1 MSIYERRFSSR
12 IKLNSF
18 HVDISNKFSFLISM
32 SFFFF
37 FMEKERFELSRIRL
51 KSDDWKYLFSYFF
64 EIR

>member
-32 SFFFF
+32 SLFF
-37 FMEKERFELSRIRL
+37 FMEKERFELSIMN
-51 KSDDWKYLFSYFF
+51 SISN
-64 EIR
+64 